1 MKSVECEICY
11 REQAPSG
18 ISFKPLCDDCII
30 THVNKRGG
38 EMRSKEEVEK
48 MFDMI
53 KTDLDKIED
62 ATRTGDSL
70 EECKRLVLSAQIGIL
85 LGVGKMKTS

>member
-1 MKSVECEICY
+1 
-11 REQAPSG
+11 
-18 ISFKPLCDDCII
+18 
-30 THVNKRGG
+30 
-38 EMRSKEEVEK
+38 MRSKEEVEK

-70 EECKRLVLSAQIGIL
+70 EECKRLVLSALSAQIGIL
-85 LGVGKMKTS
+85 S